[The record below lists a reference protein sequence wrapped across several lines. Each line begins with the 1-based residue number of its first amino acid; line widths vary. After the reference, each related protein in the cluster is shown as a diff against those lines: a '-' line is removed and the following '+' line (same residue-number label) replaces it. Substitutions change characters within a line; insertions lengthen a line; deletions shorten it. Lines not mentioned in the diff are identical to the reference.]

1 MEDLRELLN
10 SGSLKE
16 LLNSGIKIDG
26 KIILDIIEN
35 LEKKA
40 DTFEKEGLNLRAK
53 AYNTACNNRELYYEE
68 SKMAIH
74 DSKSYLVLAI
84 EIKKA
89 ILDAL
94 VKDKYAEIT
103 ADDFADITTD
113 SFDYENA
120 WIIDEKDTC
129 KSHLNIALIVP
140 DSLREKLAE
149 MFKNEVDITD
159 NRCVYVRYTTSEKP
173 TFSLFDEFG
182 NEEVDVTDLFT
193 QYGVDKT
200 VCYCSM
206 EITCH
211 KRNCTVME
219 KSTPN
224 YAVLED
230 TER

>member
-1 MEDLRELLN
+1 MEDLRKLLQ
-10 SGSLKE
+10 
-16 LLNSGIKIDG
+16 SGIQIDG
-26 KIILDIIEN
+26 KIVAEILN
-35 LEKKA
+35 SLEEKA
-40 DTFEKEGLNLRAK
+40 NDCEREALKLRTK
-53 AYNTACNNRELYYEE
+53 SYNCATDKYEFYHEE
-68 SKMAIH
+68 SKALMNE
-74 DSKSYLVLAI
+74 SRFCLSLAI
-84 EIKKA
+84 EIKKK
-89 ILDAL
+89 ISDAL

-103 ADDFADITTD
+103 ADDFAGITTD

>member
-1 MEDLRELLN
+1 MEDLRELLQ
-10 SGSLKE
+10 
-16 LLNSGIKIDG
+16 SGIQIDG
-26 KIILDIIEN
+26 KIVAEILN
-35 LEKKA
+35 SLEEKA
-40 DTFEKEGLNLRAK
+40 NDCEKEALKLRTK
-53 AYNTACNNRELYYEE
+53 SYNCATDKYEFYHEE
-68 SKMAIH
+68 SKALMKE
-74 DSKSYLVLAI
+74 SKVCLSLAI
-84 EIKKA
+84 EIKKKVS
-89 ILDAL
+89 DAL

-149 MFKNEVDITD
+149 IFKNEVDITD